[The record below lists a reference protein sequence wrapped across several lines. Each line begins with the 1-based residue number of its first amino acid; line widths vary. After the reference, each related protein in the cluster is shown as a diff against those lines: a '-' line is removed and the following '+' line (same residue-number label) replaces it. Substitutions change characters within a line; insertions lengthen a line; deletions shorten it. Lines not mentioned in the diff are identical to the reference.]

1 MQDYE
6 KLGSFYLGRVL
17 DNDRQPGGEPLLYD
31 AKDLVTHAICIGMT
45 GSGKTGL
52 CIGLL
57 EEAAID
63 SIPAIVID
71 PKGDIGN
78 LLLTFPEMRAEDFRP
93 WIDEQEAA
101 RQGLDPEAFAEKTAE
116 LWKKGLSSWQQ
127 STERIAN
134 LRAAADLAIYT
145 PGSTAGLS
153 VSLLRSFAAPAE
165 EERTDADAM
174 RDRILG
180 AVSSLLALIGIDA
193 DPVQSREHIL
203 LSNILDHAWHDGR
216 DLSMADIIRAVM
228 TPPFASLGV
237 FDIESFFPEKDR
249 RTFAMQLNNVLA
261 SPSFAAWME
270 GEPLDIERL
279 LYLKDGRP
287 RISIMSIAHLS
298 DAERMFFVTM
308 LLNEVIS
315 WMRRQS
321 GSSSLRAILYMDE
334 IFGYFPP
341 SATPPSK
348 KPMLTLLK
356 QARAFGVGCVLATQN
371 PVDLDYKGLGNTG
384 TWFIGRLQTE
394 RDKLRLLDGLEGALA
409 SAGQTFNRSE
419 IDIILS
425 GLGKRVFL
433 MNNVHDDHPVLF
445 ETRWALSYL
454 RGPLSKSHIE
464 ALMAGKKAGEKSAAA
479 PARTPGGVTASA
491 PVEATRAHTTA
502 VAGAGVL
509 PGAPEIHF
517 PPVATLAGDYEML
530 FRPALYARTRLHYVH
545 TKSGVDE
552 WEDHV
557 LLATVPDTT
566 DFVTW
571 EETALF
577 HPEIEFIPNGPDT
590 AYTREAI
597 PDSAASRTSFSTWKK
612 SLAEWIYRDFER
624 TVWQCPEL
632 KLLSSPQE
640 TEGQFRVRVQQRY
653 HEQRD
658 TAMEKLRSRYAPR
671 YARAQERIRKA
682 EQRVDL
688 QEAQYRQQQVSTA
701 VDIGSTLLGALF
713 GRRSGV
719 SGIAR
724 RAATGVGKASRAM
737 NERADVTRA
746 QEDLRSAQEELV
758 MLEEQFKD
766 EVALLQSQFAVAPAI
781 EAVAIKPRKTD
792 LSVSDLA
799 LAWVPWAVPKDPG
812 GEPRMLLE

>member
-6 KLGSFYLGRVL
+6 KLGSFYLGRLL
-17 DNDRQPGGEPLLYD
+17 DNARQPSGELLLYD

-101 RQGLDPEAFAEKTAE
+101 RNGLDADAFAAKTAE
-116 LWKKGLSSWQQ
+116 LWKSGLAAWQQ
-127 STERIAN
+127 PTDRIAN
-134 LRAAADLAIYT
+134 LRATADLAIYT

-165 EERTDADAM
+165 QDRADADSM

-203 LSNILDHAWHDGR
+203 LSNILDSAWKVGR
-216 DLSMADIIRAVM
+216 DLSIADIIRAVL
-228 TPPFASLGV
+228 TPPFTTLGV

-249 RTFAMQLNNVLA
+249 RGFAMQLNNVLA
-261 SPSFAAWME
+261 SPSFATWME
-270 GEPLDIERL
+270 GEPLDVQRL
-279 LYLKDGRP
+279 LYTEEGRP

-308 LLNEVIS
+308 LLNEFIS
-315 WMRRQS
+315 WMRRQA
-321 GSSSLRAILYMDE
+321 GTGSLRAILYMDE
-334 IFGYFPP
+334 IYGYFPP
-341 SATPPSK
+341 SASPPSK

-409 SAGQTFNRSE
+409 SSGHAFNRAE
-419 IDIILS
+419 IDTILS

-454 RGPLSKSHIE
+454 RGPLSRAHIE
-464 ALMAGKKAGEKSAAA
+464 ELMAERKSLAAHA
-479 PARTPGGVTASA
+479 PAHIRKTSGAAEPLLGVSA
-491 PVEATRAHTTA
+491 HKPVQE
-502 VAGAGVL
+502 AGAAGLL
-509 PGAPEIHF
+509 PGAREIHF
-517 PPVATLAGDYEML
+517 PSKEAVSGKYEL
-530 FRPALYARTRLHYVH
+530 LYRPALYARARLHYVH
-545 TKSGVDE
+545 TKSGIDV

-557 LLATVPDTT
+557 LLAPVPDST
-566 DFVTW
+566 DFATW
-571 EETALF
+571 DDTALF
-577 HPEIEFIPNGPDT
+577 QPDIDFLPEGPDR
-590 AYTREAI
+590 AFRREAI
-597 PDSAASRTSFSTWKK
+597 PDPAANKTSYASWKK
-612 SLAEWIYRDFER
+612 SLAEWIFRDFDR

-632 KLLSSPQE
+632 KLLSTPGES
-640 TEGQFRVRVQQRY
+640 EGQFRVRAHQLY
-653 HEQRD
+653 HERRD
-658 TAMEKLRSRYAPR
+658 AAMEKLRSRYAPR

-682 EQRVDL
+682 EQRVEQ

-719 SGIAR
+719 SSVAR

-737 NERADVTRA
+737 NERADVARA
-746 QEDLRSAQEELV
+746 QEDVLNANRELIA
-758 MLEEQFKD
+758 LEDQFKD
-766 EVALLQSQFAVAPAI
+766 EVAVLQSQFAVPPPI
-781 EAVAIKPRKTD
+781 ESVAIKPRKAD

-799 LAWVPWAVPKDPG
+799 LAWVPWAVPTDPG
-812 GEPRMLLE
+812 DEPRMLLE